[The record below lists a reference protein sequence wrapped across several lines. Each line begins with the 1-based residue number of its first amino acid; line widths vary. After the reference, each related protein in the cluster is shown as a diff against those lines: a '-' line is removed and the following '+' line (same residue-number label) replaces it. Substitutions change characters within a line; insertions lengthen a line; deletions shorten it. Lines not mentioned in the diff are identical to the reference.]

1 MAYYQRLR
9 DLREDSDLTQ
19 SDVAKILNTSYQY
32 YSKYESG
39 LRPISFERVIELAK
53 FYNVSIDYIAGLTN
67 DKRGIGYKKQSD
79 IKHSPALNNRGSK
92 YTITQNNSGG
102 NNSLN
107 IKEK

>member
-67 DKRGIGYKKQSD
+67 DKRGIGYEYQENKNKV
-79 IKHSPALNNRGSK
+79 K
-92 YTITQNNSGG
+92 YNITQNNSNGK
-102 NNSLN
+102 NVLK
-107 IKEK
+107 IKE